1 MSKFHEKAQA
11 RTKQIIGQLV
21 GDNRL
26 VKEGKEQARQ
36 AEPKPELS
44 DQQNRADRDSALQRQ
59 ASRAR

>member
-11 RTKQIIGQLV
+11 QTKQIIGQLV
-21 GDNRL
+21 GDNEL

-36 AEPKPELS
+36 AEPKTEPS
-44 DQQNRADRDSALQRQ
+44 DQQSRADRDPALQHQ

>member
-11 RTKQIIGQLV
+11 QTKQIIGQLV
-21 GDNRL
+21 GDNEL

-36 AEPKPELS
+36 AEPKPEPS
-44 DQQNRADRDSALQRQ
+44 HERNRTDRDSASQHQ